1 MKKFYLLFSGVLLT
15 FSAYSQYK
23 QSQNHGASQESPN
36 VTHDIAPRGGTAI
49 FSEDFAGG
57 IPSDW
62 DVSTT
67 LGPVNWKHT
76 MVGHTGDYP
85 TAPLNSVTG
94 GNGWMIADSDGDN
107 FSGGGGEQTKLI
119 TPRIDLTGYNNVKI
133 EFQQMF
139 RRWQADITTVQ
150 ISLDSITWIDYVI
163 NGSITQAG
171 TPNPDYVN
179 IDISSIAANEDSVWI
194 SFYWQGAWDYGWQ
207 IDDIAVK
214 EILDNDITMKNEKFG
229 LGAEYYM
236 TPLNQ
241 VQPFF
246 FSADVENIGLLT
258 QTNIELNAIVNDGTS
273 DVYTGSSATLA
284 SLVPWAVDSIGLNS
298 GFSMS
303 AIGNYSVTFNV
314 SQTETDEETANN
326 TRVKNISVTD
336 TVYALDNGDYQGQWY
351 NQDATAG
358 NSNPFVIGAIY
369 DIYTADVASSITA
382 YIGSNTDVGT
392 VCVFKLYEFD
402 GLDWVQIQQTDDITI
417 GSGDLGTM
425 ITVQLQAGAQLN
437 AGSAYMAGVEHLG
450 GPDYLW
456 VGYSSNVNPGYTA
469 SSDDGFAFNNQP
481 RNPMIRL
488 NTGSAVGIEENEKIS
503 TSVYPNPATDKINI
517 QLNNLTNVKA
527 ELIDITGKVVLTT
540 VLNNNSEINVGEIS
554 RGIYTLRLIHED
566 NVQTVQ
572 VVLTK

>member
-1 MKKFYLLFSGVLLT
+1 MKKIYLLCTGVFLT
-15 FSAYSQYK
+15 FSAFSQSK
-23 QSQNHGASQESPN
+23 QAQTFGFSQESPN
-36 VTHDIAPRGGTAI
+36 VTHDIAPRGGSAI

-67 LGPVNWKHT
+67 SGPVNWKHT
-76 MVGHTGDYP
+76 LVGHTGDYP
-85 TAPLNSVTG
+85 TASLNSTTN
-94 GNGWMIADSDGDN
+94 GNGWVIADSDGDN
-107 FSGGGGEQTKLI
+107 FSGGGAEDTRLI
-119 TPRIDLTGYNNVKI
+119 TSRIDLTGYNNVKV

-139 RRWQADITTVQ
+139 RRWQQDITTVQ
-150 ISLDSITWIDYVI
+150 ISLDSVTWTNYII
-163 NGSITQAG
+163 NGAITQAG

-194 SFYWQGAWDYGWQ
+194 SFWWQGAWDYGWQ

-241 VQPFF
+241 VQPYF
-246 FSADVENIGLLT
+246 FSVDVENIGMLN
-258 QTNIELNAIVNDGTS
+258 QTSIELNATVNDGTT
-273 DVYTGSSATLA
+273 DVYMGSSATLA
-284 SLVPWAVDSIGLNS
+284 SLVPWAIDSLGLNS
-298 GFSMS
+298 GFTVSS
-303 AIGNYSVTFNV
+303 TGNYTVTFNV
-314 SQTETDEETANN
+314 NQAETDQESANN
-326 TRVKNISVTD
+326 TRVKNISITD
-336 TVYALDNGDYQGQWY
+336 TTYALDNGDYQGQWY
-351 NQDATAG
+351 NQEAVAG
-358 NSNPFVIGAIY
+358 NSNPYVIGAIY
-369 DIYTADVASSITA
+369 DIYTTDVASSISA
-382 YIGSNTDVGT
+382 YIGNNTDVGT
-392 VCVFKLYEFD
+392 VCVFKLFEFD
-402 GLDWVQIQQTDDITI
+402 GLDWILIQQTDDIAI

-425 ITVQLQAGAQLN
+425 VTAQLQAGTQLT
-437 AGSAYMAGVEHLG
+437 AGNAYMAGVEHLG

-488 NTGSAVGIEENEKIS
+488 NFGSAVGIEENVMIS

-517 QLNNLTNVKA
+517 QLNDFTNVKA
-527 ELIDITGKVVLTT
+527 ELIDITGKVVMTQT
-540 VLNNNSEINVGEIS
+540 LNNNSEINVGDIS
-554 RGIYTLRLIHED
+554 RGIYTLRLVHEK
-566 NVQTVQ
+566 NVQTIQ

>member
-1 MKKFYLLFSGVLLT
+1 MKKNYLLCAGVFLT
-15 FSAYSQYK
+15 FSAFSQLK
-23 QSQNHGASQESPN
+23 QAQFHGFSQESSN

-57 IPSDW
+57 IPANW
-62 DVSTT
+62 VVSTAT
-67 LGPVNWKHT
+67 GPVNWKHT

-85 TAPLNSVTG
+85 TAPLNSTTN
-94 GNGWMIADSDGDN
+94 GNGWVIADSDGDN
-107 FSGGGGEQTKLI
+107 FSGGGAEDTRII
-119 TPRIDLTGYNNVKI
+119 TPRMDLTGFNNVKI

-139 RRWQADITTVQ
+139 RRWQQDITTVQ
-150 ISLDSITWIDYVI
+150 ISLDSITWTDYVI

-171 TPNPDYVN
+171 TPNPDFVN
-179 IDISSIAANEDSVWI
+179 IDISSIAANEDSVWV
-194 SFYWQGAWDYGWQ
+194 SFRWEGIWDYGWQ

-246 FSADVENIGLLT
+246 FSVDVENIGMLN
-258 QTNIELNAIVNDGTS
+258 QTSIELNATVNDGTT

-284 SLVPWAVDSIGLNS
+284 SLVPWAVDSLGLNS
-298 GFSMS
+298 GFSIS
-303 AIGNYSVTFNV
+303 STGNYTVTFNV
-314 SQTETDEETANN
+314 NQAETDESNSNN

-336 TVYALDNGDYQGQWY
+336 TIYALDNGDYQGQWY
-351 NQDATAG
+351 NQEAVAG
-358 NSNPFVIGAIY
+358 NSNPYVIGAIY
-369 DIYTADVASSITA
+369 DIYTTDVVSSISA
-382 YIGSNTDVGT
+382 YIGNNTDVGT
-392 VCVFKLYEFD
+392 VCVFKLFEFD
-402 GLDWVQIQQTDDITI
+402 GLDWILVQQTDDITI
-417 GSGDLGTM
+417 GSGDLGT
-425 ITVQLQAGAQLN
+425 IVTAQLQAGTQVN
-437 AGSAYMAGVEHLG
+437 SGNAYMAGVEHLG

-456 VGYSSNVNPGYTA
+456 VGYSSNVNPGYTT

-481 RNPMIRL
+481 RNPIIRM
-488 NTGSAVGIEENEKIS
+488 NFGSAVGINEMQMIS

-517 QLNNLTNVKA
+517 QLNDLTNVKA
-527 ELIDITGKVVLTT
+527 ELIDITGKVVMTT
-540 VLNNNSEINVGEIS
+540 ILNNNSEINVSEIA
-554 RGIYTLRLIHED
+554 RGIYSLRLMHEK